1 MGNVEGANADDSS
14 RFIGIDGTK
23 GRWVAVALTKDGT
36 FASAI
41 LVDKVAEVVSAYRG
55 AVAFGVDVPIGLPVN
70 GRRAVDLKAK
80 MLLGPRRATIFPV
93 PPKDVLSQATYAD
106 ARKKA
111 VELTGKSISAQSFAL
126 RHNILEVQALVASL
140 PRETSDKIHE
150 VHPELCFRALCGRV
164 LMTPKRSW
172 NGANERR
179 AALEQAGIVL
189 PKFLEGVGAVPVD
202 DVLDAAVA
210 AWSAKRIADGAA
222 QSVPLEP
229 EVDANG
235 RQIGI
240 WF

>member
-1 MGNVEGANADDSS
+1 MGDIERAKADSS
-14 RFIGIDGTK
+14 ARFVGVDGTK
-23 GRWVAVALTKDGT
+23 GRWVAVALTEGGT

-41 LVDKVAEVVSAYRG
+41 LADKVGEIVTAFDA
-55 AVAFGVDVPIGLPVN
+55 AAAFGVDVPIGLPVS

-80 MLLGPRRATIFPV
+80 MLLGPRRATLFPV
-93 PPKDVLSQATYAD
+93 PPKEVLSQATYAD

-126 RHNILEVQALVASL
+126 RHNILEVEALLGSL
-140 PRETSDKIHE
+140 PRATSDKIHE

-172 NGANERR
+172 NGAGERR
-179 AALEQAGIVL
+179 SALEQAGIVL
-189 PKFLEGVGAVPVD
+189 PKFLDRVGSVPVD

-229 EVDANG
+229 EMDANG